1 MAGLFFLVL
10 SGLLKTAP
18 PAKKNFWRAC
28 NKETLLKVIELV
40 CRFVVIIVFF
50 IYLFVIEF
58 FICFD
63 LQITYSVILNLW
75 QCLWQALLLNW
86 SVQYLLMY
94 VVFFANILQTSW
106 LVAKVIWS
114 VKFLS
119 TAQKTWH
126 WSDWQNG
133 RLNSSL
139 KLLRSRRAVT
149 TAETSW
155 AVLKS
160 SSTQSLV
167 QISILRTRMIDVWVQ
182 RIWVTSF
189 KKF

>member
-1 MAGLFFLVL
+1 MSFFCDNCVFYLFICNWIFYLFWFTNYLLCDLELVAML
-10 SGLLKTAP
+10 VTSIT
-18 PAKKNFWRAC
+18 
-28 NKETLLKVIELV
+28 IELKCTVFVDV
-40 CRFVVIIVFF
+40 C
-50 IYLFVIEF
+50 
-58 FICFD
+58 C
-63 LQITYSVILNLW
+63 
-75 QCLWQALLLNW
+75 
-86 SVQYLLMY
+86 
-94 VVFFANILQTSW
+94 FFANILQTSW

-119 TAQKTWH
+119 TAQKMWH